1 MSRIGKHGLVYG
13 GGIILSKAVA
23 FIMLPVYTH
32 YLTPA
37 DYGLLQLVDMV
48 LEVASIVAG
57 SRLGAGIFRYYH
69 KANTPGKRR
78 AVLSTALIVLVTSYA
93 TAATAILVFAPTIS
107 DRKSTRLNSSHS
119 QISYAVFCL
128 KKKKNSPRAVFM
140 SCTSHYFSQTFEILL
155 CVRFMFLS
163 EESS

>member
-69 KANTPGKRR
+69 KANTPGTRR
-78 AVLSTALIVLVTSYA
+78 AAPSTALIVLL
-93 TAATAILVFAPTIS
+93 TACPTAPTG
-107 DRKSTRLNSSHS
+107 R
-119 QISYAVFCL
+119 
-128 KKKKNSPRAVFM
+128 
-140 SCTSHYFSQTFEILL
+140 
-155 CVRFMFLS
+155 
-163 EESS
+163 

>member
-57 SRLGAGIFRYYH
+57 SRPGAGIFPYYH
-69 KANTPGKRR
+69 NDNTPRKPL
-78 AVLSTALIVLVTSYA
+78 AVLSTDLIVPVAAY
-93 TAATAILVFAPTIS
+93 TAAAAALHVFPPTHSLVG
-107 DRKSTRLNSSHS
+107 
-119 QISYAVFCL
+119 
-128 KKKKNSPRAVFM
+128 
-140 SCTSHYFSQTFEILL
+140 
-155 CVRFMFLS
+155 
-163 EESS
+163 

>member
-57 SRLGAGIFRYYH
+57 SRPGAGIFRYYH
-69 KANTPGKRR
+69 KANTPGKRP
-78 AVLSTALIVLVTSYA
+78 AGLSTAL
-93 TAATAILVFAPTIS
+93 FA
-107 DRKSTRLNSSHS
+107 L
-119 QISYAVFCL
+119 A
-128 KKKKNSPRAVFM
+128 
-140 SCTSHYFSQTFEILL
+140 TSHAPAGAALP
-155 CVRFMFLS
+155 
-163 EESS
+163 

>member
-37 DYGLLQLVDMV
+37 DYGVLQLIEMV

-57 SRLGAGIFRYYH
+57 SRLGAGIFRVYH
-69 KANTPGKRR
+69 KAETAEQRR
-78 AVLSTALIVLVTSYA
+78 AVLSTARVVVLTSYGL
-93 TAATAILVFAPTIS
+93 AASAMYAFAPAIAPVS
-107 DRKSTRLNSSHS
+107 FGSV
-119 QISYAVFCL
+119 QAV
-128 KKKKNSPRAVFM
+128 
-140 SCTSHYFSQTFEILL
+140 
-155 CVRFMFLS
+155 
-163 EESS
+163 